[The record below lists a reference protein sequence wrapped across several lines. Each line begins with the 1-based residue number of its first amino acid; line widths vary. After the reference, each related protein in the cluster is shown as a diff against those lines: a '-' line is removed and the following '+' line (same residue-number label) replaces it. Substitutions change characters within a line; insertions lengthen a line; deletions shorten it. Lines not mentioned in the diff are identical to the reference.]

1 MNELNDF
8 QNITDETEL
17 YQYIETLLDSEENLS
32 ETNDNDSS
40 DNKKC
45 KNCNGVNL
53 LKNDSHY
60 ICEDCGTINNEILD
74 RGMEYNNDNNN
85 SRVGCAI
92 NPFLPRS
99 SMGTK
104 LGGNSKFRRLTEIQR
119 WEQMVYRERS
129 LLEVLKF
136 IQKICETNNIQK
148 SIVDNA
154 QILFKNIN
162 NSKHLHGD
170 KKGKQIIIR
179 GENRI
184 GLIAACIY
192 YGSKMQKD
200 PRTQKEIAKICNLNV
215 TSVTRGCRKFREI
228 LQENEILDL
237 VKPCDLLSYIERYC
251 IKLKLNDDNINKCK
265 KIANNIVKL
274 DIASDHQPPS
284 IAVGCIM
291 LLTDIN
297 NLNINIKDISTKF
310 KISEVTITKTY
321 KKLSVIKHIIND
333 DKLVDEYIKKQDE
346 YNSNIQI

>member
-8 QNITDETEL
+8 ENITDETEI
-17 YQYIETLLDSEENLS
+17 YQFIESLLDSEENVS
-32 ETNDNDSS
+32 ETDETDK
-40 DNKKC
+40 DQC
-45 KNCNGVNL
+45 KNCNGFNL

-60 ICEDCGTINNEILD
+60 ICEDCGTINKEILD

-104 LGGNSKFRRLTEIQR
+104 LGGSNNFRLKKIQK

-136 IQKICETNNIQK
+136 IQNICESNNIQK
-148 SIVDNA
+148 AIIDNA

-162 NSKHLHGD
+162 NSKHLTGD

-228 LQENEILDL
+228 LKENEILDL

-251 IKLKLNDDNINKCK
+251 IKLKLNDDNINNCK

-291 LLTDIN
+291 LLADIY
-297 NLNINIKDISTKF
+297 NLNISIKDISTKF

-321 KKLSVIKHIIND
+321 KKLFEIKHIIND
-333 DKLVDEYIKKQDE
+333 DNLVNEYIEKTE
-346 YNSNIQI
+346 NYNSNIQI